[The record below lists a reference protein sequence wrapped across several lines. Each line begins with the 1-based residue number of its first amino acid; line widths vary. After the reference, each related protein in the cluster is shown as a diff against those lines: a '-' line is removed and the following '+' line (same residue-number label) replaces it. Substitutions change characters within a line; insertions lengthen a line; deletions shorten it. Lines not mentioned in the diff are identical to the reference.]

1 MNKFNLKLNIFYYL
15 SLVSFLYFGVWN
27 LLPENTE
34 IKVLIFIFF
43 FNIFSYNLGNIKG
56 NLNSKFSPSSL

>member
-56 NLNSKFSPSSL
+56 NLNSTSSSSSL